1 MGEVDEVDL
10 CIGVE
15 AQKLLIDAIAFAVL
29 RRGHDA
35 GDVRL
40 DIHGVEPVHDAH
52 ALVAFDDVE
61 LIVVFQRDDGLAQ
74 TIRDDAVVKNRPFIC
89 EFGIRFKQGQEA
101 AGERGCAPLCCRS
114 GNLIQRNLHQSQR
127 HLRQLI
133 QLRHKL
139 GEYGQVRV
147 LTTRFKRVQFLDAFF
162 SSGNI
167 ILKHGDRF
175 LSSSLLIFLEKIVSI
190 WLCAANRG
198 AARMQPISFPSL

>member
-1 MGEVDEVDL
+1 MGKVDEVDL

-29 RRGHDA
+29 RLGQDARNVRFDIYGVESAHDA
-35 GDVRL
+35 Y
-40 DIHGVEPVHDAH
+40 
-52 ALVAFDDVE
+52 ALVALDDIKP
-61 LIVVFQRDDGLAQ
+61 IVVFQRDDGLAQ
-74 TIRDDAVVKNRPFIC
+74 TVLNNAVVESRPFVC
-89 EFGIRFKQGQEA
+89 EFGICFEQRQKT
-101 AGERGCAPLCCRS
+101 AGECGCAPLCCRS

-133 QLRHKL
+133 QLWHKF

-175 LSSSLLIFLEKIVSI
+175 LSSFLLIFSGKIVSI